1 MRSRTRR
8 ASRRSV
14 LLRWAAGVDAV
25 SRRDVVCCATPPR
38 PALRCAAIMRA
49 DSLLRPSRRA
59 TRVARGESSSAS
71 ATARTP
77 RWPGALRLSGCRH
90 ALTTMP
96 EPASGA
102 RGRSRRGPPQR
113 RLRRRRD
120 DVPAGDT
127 RRAHTYTPTST
138 NANTRTCR
146 LAHCA
151 LPRLILCGERAR
163 QPRVAPWTLA
173 AGGTNHSSGQVTLI
187 ALTTHSR
194 AVTAAA
200 RTSMSSAART
210 FGSGSPSGTK
220 SMATPLMQ

>member
-1 MRSRTRR
+1 M
-8 ASRRSV
+8 
-14 LLRWAAGVDAV
+14 
-25 SRRDVVCCATPPR
+25 
-38 PALRCAAIMRA
+38 
-49 DSLLRPSRRA
+49 
-59 TRVARGESSSAS
+59 ARGESSSAS

-163 QPRVAPWTLA
+163 QPLELQSQAVELLGEPQAHRQPARSRPARAPSACLA
-173 AGGTNHSSGQVTLI
+173 APRPRPSHSTRPPHAMCHT
-187 ALTTHSR
+187 ALAAPTAPSASIPTT
-194 AVTAAA
+194 
-200 RTSMSSAART
+200 TS
-210 FGSGSPSGTK
+210 
-220 SMATPLMQ
+220 TPLTSPARHASTPTSSSLVKSSVAWSVRCWS